1 MKSTVAAAVL
11 CLSLFAACGDRE
23 VPAAELGQERFAD
36 PKVSTSRFN
45 SFSCAT
51 CHAVDPQ
58 AGPVVAGRLDPGYN
72 LAGAATRGSWWGGGE
87 TSLLDAINV
96 CVREFMGGR
105 TLTRDEDTAREL
117 DAYLEAHPSTAA
129 GGPAPFTVV
138 RVVGPL
144 ADVAGDATRGGDA
157 YHQACARCHGAVH
170 TSAGHLAGVGVK
182 IPDETVATFPGQG
195 RDVTVEKVR
204 HGRFF
209 NVGGLMPFY
218 SAEALSNQTLADIMA
233 YMGL

>member
-1 MKSTVAAAVL
+1 MKAASVAAL
-11 CLSLFAACGDRE
+11 CLLSFAACGDRQ
-23 VPAAELGQERFAD
+23 VPASELGQDRFSD

-45 SFSCAT
+45 AFSCAT
-51 CHAVDPQ
+51 CHVVDAA
-58 AGPVVAGRLDPGYN
+58 AGPVVSGRLDPGYN

-87 TSLLDAINV
+87 ISLLDAINV

-105 TLTRDEDTAREL
+105 SLTRDEDAAREL
-117 DAYLEAHPSTAA
+117 DAYLEAHPSSAA
-129 GGPAPFTVV
+129 AGPAPFTVV
-138 RVVGPL
+138 RAVGPL
-144 ADVAGDATRGGDA
+144 ADVAGDATRGHDA
-157 YHQACARCHGAVH
+157 YHQACGRCHGELH
-170 TSAGHLAGVGVK
+170 TAAGHLPGVAVK
-182 IPDETVATFPGQG
+182 IPDETVLNFPGQG

-218 SAEALSNQTLADIMA
+218 SAEAMSNQTLADIMA